1 VGLPGVHA
9 REQRHGGD
17 VPGLRRPA
25 ARRPG
30 AGRGRVGLRR
40 VHARE
45 PAARAGLRGVRGDA
59 AAGDV
64 MVCIRRC

>member
-1 VGLPGVHA
+1 MLAGIAAKLP
-9 REQRHGGD
+9 
-17 VPGLRRPA
+17 PTL
-25 ARRPG
+25 G

-64 MVCIRRC
+64 MVYIRRC